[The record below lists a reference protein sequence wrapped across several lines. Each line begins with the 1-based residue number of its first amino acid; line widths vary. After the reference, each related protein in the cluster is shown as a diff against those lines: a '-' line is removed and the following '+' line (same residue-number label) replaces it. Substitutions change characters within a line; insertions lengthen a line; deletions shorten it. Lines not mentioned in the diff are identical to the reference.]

1 MSADVSG
8 QEIRFALP
16 GDRGSFVG
24 GFDPERQRVSGHWIQ
39 PAPVQI
45 GMQVASPV
53 RLDPI
58 GPNRWRGQVLPR
70 ASEYTFFLVIE
81 KREDGSV
88 GVFLRNPDRNL
99 GLFRNLDRV
108 VREGNDLEFIGT
120 FFRDQEE

>member
-1 MSADVSG
+1 MKG
-8 QEIRFALP
+8 N
-16 GDRGSFVG
+16 
-24 GFDPERQRVSGHWIQ
+24 FDEELQRVSGHWIQ

-70 ASEYTFFLVIE
+70 ARGYTFFLVIE

-99 GLFRNLDRV
+99 GVF
-108 VREGNDLEFIGT
+108 
-120 FFRDQEE
+120 